1 MLGKRSD
8 QKGLWEADRLYLDYV
23 GKDTFYGLL
32 ASLRGQLFSDDD
44 FAEIYCPDNGR
55 DSVPPSLL
63 ATALLLQTYD
73 KVSDAEAKA
82 RADFDIRWK
91 VALGIEIEDRP
102 FAKSTLQLFRA
113 QLILHD
119 KVREVFE
126 GSLRL
131 ARQSGYLKK
140 RGMRVAL
147 DTTYILG
154 RGAVKDTYN
163 LLADGIVK
171 LLRVL
176 AVVANTTVGEW
187 AEAQGYEKYFGS
199 SIKGE
204 ATIDWS
210 DRKARAALLGEIVAD
225 ADRLLELARQAWVEL
240 PEDSGQRQSIV
251 DGAELLGQLLLQD
264 VERKSGDGDGDAA
277 DDDDGVSIRDGVSKD
292 RMLSVHDPELR
303 HGHKSSRRRFNG
315 HKAAIVVDTD
325 SQLITAVDVLP
336 GNAPDNLGALEL
348 VEQSEA
354 STGSVVEEAMGDAA
368 YGDGGTRQTFADAG
382 RRLVAKVPGRPDRK
396 HYPKNDFHLDLAAGS
411 CTCPA
416 GQVTHAIVPAGKRT
430 DRAGRV
436 YRLQAFQFDGAVCGV
451 CPLRPQ
457 CIAAQ
462 GRKGRRVL
470 IHPQEGMLQQA
481 RALQQSADYDEYRAR
496 RVVVEHRLARLVQ
509 LGIRQSRYFGRVKT
523 KFQLYLAATVA
534 NLTLVAGKIGLL
546 GSTDGGAAG
555 HRVARNDVHAVVA
568 NAAANFSAV
577 RLGQLWSLI
586 LLTSALL
593 PQLHFQIRAFRPLGG
608 LRGIGLHETAVAVG
622 QVQHEVVH
630 LPLHSA
636 NDRLPLP
643 EITLGVARRMG
654 QRHEHLLRPPPTLPD
669 VVLDYGVLTLKTVL
683 IPETL
688 EDAPGRVPLLPGN
701 FAIAFQYRVDHA
713 GEGLILSL
721 SKGWVAVV
729 GLPADSLAAPRVQHL
744 AHRVPVQAER
754 PGGFPNAHPLHQA
767 GPARPKIHLHCK
779 HPLHLPQAD
788 SQPFRRRWTVQF
800 PNATIRRS
808 SRPRGPISR
817 RH

>member
-73 KVSDAEAKA
+73 RVSDAEAKA

-102 FAKSTLQLFRA
+102 FAKSTLQMFRA
-113 QLILHD
+113 QLILHE

-126 GSLRL
+126 SSLRL

-176 AVVANTTVGEW
+176 ATVANIAVGEW
-187 AEAQGYEKYFGS
+187 AEGQGYERYFGS

-210 DRKARAALLGEIVAD
+210 DRKARRKLLGEIVAD

-240 PEDSGQRQSIV
+240 PEDSVQRQSIV
-251 DGAELLGQLLLQD
+251 AGAELLGQLLLQD
-264 VERKSGDGDGDAA
+264 VERKSGDADAHAHADAA
-277 DDDDGVSIRDGVSKD
+277 DDGVSIRDGVSRD
-292 RMLSVHDPELR
+292 RMLSVHDPALR

-348 VEQSEA
+348 VEASEA

-368 YGDGGTRQTFADAG
+368 YGDGGTRQTFAEAG

-396 HYPKNDFHLDLAAGS
+396 HFPKNDFHLDLAAGS
-411 CTCPA
+411 CACPA

-451 CPLRPQ
+451 CPLRSQ

-462 GRKGRRVL
+462 GRQGRRVL

-509 LGIRQSRYFGRVKT
+509 LGIRQARYFGRVKT

-534 NLTLVAGKIGLL
+534 NLTLVAGKIGRS
-546 GSTDGGAAG
+546 GSTGGGAAG
-555 HRVARNDVHAVVA
+555 HRVVRNDVLAVVA

-586 LLTSALL
+586 LFVSALL
-593 PQLHFQIRAFRPLGG
+593 PQLHFQIRAFRP
-608 LRGIGLHETAVAVG
+608 
-622 QVQHEVVH
+622 
-630 LPLHSA
+630 
-636 NDRLPLP
+636 
-643 EITLGVARRMG
+643 
-654 QRHEHLLRPPPTLPD
+654 
-669 VVLDYGVLTLKTVL
+669 
-683 IPETL
+683 
-688 EDAPGRVPLLPGN
+688 
-701 FAIAFQYRVDHA
+701 AF
-713 GEGLILSL
+713 
-721 SKGWVAVV
+721 
-729 GLPADSLAAPRVQHL
+729 
-744 AHRVPVQAER
+744 
-754 PGGFPNAHPLHQA
+754 
-767 GPARPKIHLHCK
+767 
-779 HPLHLPQAD
+779 
-788 SQPFRRRWTVQF
+788 
-800 PNATIRRS
+800 
-808 SRPRGPISR
+808 
-817 RH
+817 

>member
-44 FAEIYCPDNGR
+44 FAEIYGPDNGR

-102 FAKSTLQLFRA
+102 FAKSTLQMFRA

-171 LLRVL
+171 LLRAL
-176 AVVANTTVGEW
+176 AAVANIAVGEW
-187 AEAQGYEKYFGS
+187 AEGQGYERYFGS

-210 DRKARAALLGEIVAD
+210 DRKARRKLLGEIVAD

-240 PEDSGQRQSIV
+240 PEDSVQRQSIV

-264 VERKSGDGDGDAA
+264 VERKSGDADAHADAA
-277 DDDDGVSIRDGVSKD
+277 DDGVSIRDGVSKD

-354 STGSVVEEAMGDAA
+354 STGAPVDEAMGDAA
-368 YGDGGTRQTFADAG
+368 YGDGGTRQAFADAG
-382 RRLVAKVPGRPDRK
+382 RRLVAKAPGRPDRK
-396 HYPKNDFHLDLAAGS
+396 HFPKDDFHLDLAAGS

-416 GQVTHAIVPAGKRT
+416 GQVTGAIVPAGKRT
-430 DRAGRV
+430 DGAGRV

-451 CPLRPQ
+451 CPLRSQ
-457 CIAAQ
+457 CIAAK

-481 RALQQSADYDEYRAR
+481 RALQQSADYDEYRVR

-509 LGIRQSRYFGRVKT
+509 LGIRQARYFGRVKT

-534 NLTLVAGKIGLL
+534 NLTLVAGKIGRS
-546 GSTDGGAAG
+546 GSTGGGAAG
-555 HRVARNDVHAVVA
+555 HRVVRNDVRAVVA

-586 LLTSALL
+586 WFVSALL
-593 PQLHFQIRAFRPLGG
+593 PQLHFQIRAFRP
-608 LRGIGLHETAVAVG
+608 
-622 QVQHEVVH
+622 
-630 LPLHSA
+630 
-636 NDRLPLP
+636 
-643 EITLGVARRMG
+643 
-654 QRHEHLLRPPPTLPD
+654 
-669 VVLDYGVLTLKTVL
+669 
-683 IPETL
+683 
-688 EDAPGRVPLLPGN
+688 
-701 FAIAFQYRVDHA
+701 
-713 GEGLILSL
+713 
-721 SKGWVAVV
+721 
-729 GLPADSLAAPRVQHL
+729 
-744 AHRVPVQAER
+744 
-754 PGGFPNAHPLHQA
+754 GF
-767 GPARPKIHLHCK
+767 
-779 HPLHLPQAD
+779 
-788 SQPFRRRWTVQF
+788 
-800 PNATIRRS
+800 
-808 SRPRGPISR
+808 
-817 RH
+817 

>member
-23 GKDTFYGLL
+23 GQDTFYGLL

-44 FAEIYCPDNGR
+44 FAEIYGPDNGR

-102 FAKSTLQLFRA
+102 FAKSTLQMFRA
-113 QLILHD
+113 QLILHE

-176 AVVANTTVGEW
+176 AAVANATLPAW
-187 AEAQGYEKYFGS
+187 AEAQGYQRYFGS

-204 ATIDWS
+204 AVIDWS
-210 DRKARAALLGEIVAD
+210 DRKARRKLLGEIVAD

-240 PEDSGQRQSIV
+240 PEASVQRQSIV
-251 DGAELLGQLLLQD
+251 AGAELLGQLLLQD
-264 VERKSGDGDGDAA
+264 IERKSGDGDGDAA
-277 DDDDGVSIRDGVSKD
+277 DDGVSIRDGVSKD
-292 RMLSVHDPELR
+292 RMPSVHDPELR
-303 HGHKSSRRRFNG
+303 HGHKSSRRRFDG
-315 HKAAIVVDTD
+315 HKATIVVDTD

-348 VEQSEA
+348 VEASET
-354 STGSVVEEAMGDAA
+354 STGSVVKEAMGDAA
-368 YGDGGTRQTFADAG
+368 YGDGGTRQTFAEAG
-382 RRLVAKVPGRPDRK
+382 RRLVAKVPGRPNRK
-396 HYPKNDFHLDLAAGS
+396 HFPKNDFHLDLAAGS

-416 GQVTHAIVPAGKRT
+416 EQVTRTIVPAGKRT
-430 DRAGRV
+430 DGTGRV

-451 CPLRPQ
+451 CPLRSQ

-462 GRKGRRVL
+462 GRQGRRVL

-509 LGIRQSRYFGRVKT
+509 LGIRQARYFGRVKT

-534 NLTLVAGKIGLL
+534 NLTLVLGKIGLS
-546 GSTDGGAAG
+546 GSTGGGAAG
-555 HRVARNDVHAVVA
+555 HRVVLNDVHTVVA
-568 NAAANFSAV
+568 SAAANFSV
-577 RLGQLWSLI
+577 IRLGQLWSLI

-593 PQLHFQIRAFRPLGG
+593 PQLHFQIRAFRP
-608 LRGIGLHETAVAVG
+608 
-622 QVQHEVVH
+622 
-630 LPLHSA
+630 
-636 NDRLPLP
+636 
-643 EITLGVARRMG
+643 
-654 QRHEHLLRPPPTLPD
+654 
-669 VVLDYGVLTLKTVL
+669 
-683 IPETL
+683 
-688 EDAPGRVPLLPGN
+688 
-701 FAIAFQYRVDHA
+701 
-713 GEGLILSL
+713 
-721 SKGWVAVV
+721 
-729 GLPADSLAAPRVQHL
+729 
-744 AHRVPVQAER
+744 
-754 PGGFPNAHPLHQA
+754 GF
-767 GPARPKIHLHCK
+767 
-779 HPLHLPQAD
+779 
-788 SQPFRRRWTVQF
+788 
-800 PNATIRRS
+800 
-808 SRPRGPISR
+808 
-817 RH
+817 

>member
-73 KVSDAEAKA
+73 QVSDAEAKA

-102 FAKSTLQLFRA
+102 FAKSTLQMFRA
-113 QLILHD
+113 QLILHE

-126 GSLRL
+126 SSLRL

-176 AVVANTTVGEW
+176 AAVANIAVGEW
-187 AEAQGYEKYFGS
+187 AEAQGYERYFGS

-210 DRKARAALLGEIVAD
+210 DRKARRKLLGELVAD

-240 PEDSGQRQSIV
+240 PEDSAQRQSIV
-251 DGAELLGQLLLQD
+251 AGAELLGQLLLQD
-264 VERKSGDGDGDAA
+264 VERKSGNGDVDAHADAA
-277 DDDDGVSIRDGVSKD
+277 DDGVSIRDGVSKD

-336 GNAPDNLGALEL
+336 GYAPDNLGALEL
-348 VEQSEA
+348 VEASEA
-354 STGSVVEEAMGDAA
+354 STGSVVDEAMGDAA
-368 YGDGGTRQTFADAG
+368 YGGGGTRQTFAEAG

-396 HYPKNDFHLDLAAGS
+396 HFPKNDFHLDLAAGS

-416 GQVTHAIVPAGKRT
+416 GQVTRTIVPAGKRT
-430 DRAGRV
+430 DRTGRV

-451 CPLRPQ
+451 CPLRSQ

-462 GRKGRRVL
+462 GRQGRRVL
-470 IHPQEGMLQQA
+470 IHPQESMLQQA

-509 LGIRQSRYFGRVKT
+509 LGIRQARYFGRVKT
-523 KFQLYLAATVA
+523 TFQLYLAATVA

-546 GSTDGGAAG
+546 GSTGGGAAG
-555 HRVARNDVHAVVA
+555 HRVVRNDVRAVVA
-568 NAAANFSAV
+568 NAAANFSV
-577 RLGQLWSLI
+577 IRLGQLWSLI
-586 LLTSALL
+586 WLTSALL
-593 PQLHFQIRAFRPLGG
+593 PKSLYPTKAFRP
-608 LRGIGLHETAVAVG
+608 
-622 QVQHEVVH
+622 
-630 LPLHSA
+630 
-636 NDRLPLP
+636 
-643 EITLGVARRMG
+643 
-654 QRHEHLLRPPPTLPD
+654 
-669 VVLDYGVLTLKTVL
+669 
-683 IPETL
+683 
-688 EDAPGRVPLLPGN
+688 
-701 FAIAFQYRVDHA
+701 
-713 GEGLILSL
+713 
-721 SKGWVAVV
+721 
-729 GLPADSLAAPRVQHL
+729 
-744 AHRVPVQAER
+744 
-754 PGGFPNAHPLHQA
+754 GF
-767 GPARPKIHLHCK
+767 
-779 HPLHLPQAD
+779 
-788 SQPFRRRWTVQF
+788 
-800 PNATIRRS
+800 
-808 SRPRGPISR
+808 
-817 RH
+817 

>member
-113 QLILHD
+113 QLILHE

-171 LLRVL
+171 LLRAL
-176 AVVANTTVGEW
+176 AAVANIAVGEW
-187 AEAQGYEKYFGS
+187 AEAQGYQRYFGS

-210 DRKARAALLGEIVAD
+210 DRKARAALLAELVAD
-225 ADRLLELARQAWVEL
+225 ADRLLALARQAWVEL

-264 VERKSGDGDGDAA
+264 VERKSGDGDVDADVDAHA
-277 DDDDGVSIRDGVSKD
+277 DDADDGVSIRDGVSKD
-292 RMLSVHDPELR
+292 RMPSVHDPELR
-303 HGHKSSRRRFNG
+303 HG

-354 STGSVVEEAMGDAA
+354 STGAPVEEAMGDAA

-382 RRLVAKVPGRPDRK
+382 RRLVAKVPGRPNRS
-396 HYPKNDFHLDLAAGS
+396 HFPKNDFHLDLAAGS

-416 GQVTHAIVPAGKRT
+416 GQVTRTIVPAGKRT

-457 CIAAQ
+457 CIAAK

-470 IHPQEGMLQQA
+470 IHPQEGLLQQA

-509 LGIRQSRYFGRVKT
+509 LGIRQPRYFGRVKT
-523 KFQLYLAATVA
+523 KFQLYLAVTVA

-546 GSTDGGAAG
+546 GSTGGGAAG
-555 HRVARNDVHAVVA
+555 HRVVRNDVRAVVA

-577 RLGQLWSLI
+577 WLGQLWSLI
-586 LLTSALL
+586 LFVSALL
-593 PQLHFQIRAFRPLGG
+593 PQLHFQIRAFRP
-608 LRGIGLHETAVAVG
+608 
-622 QVQHEVVH
+622 
-630 LPLHSA
+630 
-636 NDRLPLP
+636 
-643 EITLGVARRMG
+643 
-654 QRHEHLLRPPPTLPD
+654 
-669 VVLDYGVLTLKTVL
+669 
-683 IPETL
+683 
-688 EDAPGRVPLLPGN
+688 
-701 FAIAFQYRVDHA
+701 
-713 GEGLILSL
+713 
-721 SKGWVAVV
+721 
-729 GLPADSLAAPRVQHL
+729 
-744 AHRVPVQAER
+744 
-754 PGGFPNAHPLHQA
+754 GF
-767 GPARPKIHLHCK
+767 
-779 HPLHLPQAD
+779 
-788 SQPFRRRWTVQF
+788 
-800 PNATIRRS
+800 
-808 SRPRGPISR
+808 
-817 RH
+817 

>member
-102 FAKSTLQLFRA
+102 FAKSTLQMFRA
-113 QLILHD
+113 QLILHE

-126 GSLRL
+126 SSLRL

-176 AVVANTTVGEW
+176 AAVANIAVGEW
-187 AEAQGYEKYFGS
+187 AEGQGYERYFGS

-210 DRKARAALLGEIVAD
+210 DRKARAALLAELVAD

-251 DGAELLGQLLLQD
+251 AGAELLGQLLLQD
-264 VERKSGDGDGDAA
+264 IERKSGDGDAD

-396 HYPKNDFHLDLAAGS
+396 HFPKNDFHLDLAVGS

-430 DRAGRV
+430 DGAGRV
-436 YRLQAFQFDGAVCGV
+436 YRLQAFQFDGAVCWV

-462 GRKGRRVL
+462 GRPGRRVQ
-470 IHPQEGMLQQA
+470 IHPQEALLQQA

-509 LGIRQSRYFGRVKT
+509 LGIRQARYFGRVKT

-534 NLTLVAGKIGLL
+534 NLTLVAGKIGRS
-546 GSTDGGAAG
+546 GSTGGGAAG
-555 HRVARNDVHAVVA
+555 HRVVLNVARNDVRAVVA
-568 NAAANFSAV
+568 NAAANFSV
-577 RLGQLWSLI
+577 IRLGQLCSLI
-586 LLTSALL
+586 LFVSALL
-593 PQLHFQIRAFRPLGG
+593 PQLHFQIRAFRP
-608 LRGIGLHETAVAVG
+608 
-622 QVQHEVVH
+622 
-630 LPLHSA
+630 
-636 NDRLPLP
+636 
-643 EITLGVARRMG
+643 
-654 QRHEHLLRPPPTLPD
+654 
-669 VVLDYGVLTLKTVL
+669 
-683 IPETL
+683 
-688 EDAPGRVPLLPGN
+688 
-701 FAIAFQYRVDHA
+701 
-713 GEGLILSL
+713 
-721 SKGWVAVV
+721 
-729 GLPADSLAAPRVQHL
+729 
-744 AHRVPVQAER
+744 
-754 PGGFPNAHPLHQA
+754 GF
-767 GPARPKIHLHCK
+767 
-779 HPLHLPQAD
+779 
-788 SQPFRRRWTVQF
+788 
-800 PNATIRRS
+800 
-808 SRPRGPISR
+808 
-817 RH
+817 

>member
-1 MLGKRSD
+1 M
-8 QKGLWEADRLYLDYV
+8 
-23 GKDTFYGLL
+23 L

-44 FAEIYCPDNGR
+44 FAEIYGPDNGR

-102 FAKSTLQLFRA
+102 FAKSTLQMFRA
-113 QLILHD
+113 QLILHE

-126 GSLRL
+126 SSLRL

-176 AVVANTTVGEW
+176 AAVANIAVGEW
-187 AEAQGYEKYFGS
+187 AEAQGYERYFGS

-210 DRKARAALLGEIVAD
+210 DRKARRKLLGEIVAD
-225 ADRLLELARQAWVEL
+225 ADRLLELAQQAWVEL
-240 PEDSGQRQSIV
+240 PEDSAQRQSIV

-264 VERKSGDGDGDAA
+264 VERKSGDGDVDAHADAA
-277 DDDDGVSIRDGVSKD
+277 DDGVSIRDGVSKY

-368 YGDGGTRQTFADAG
+368 DGDGGTRQTFADAG

-396 HYPKNDFHLDLAAGS
+396 HFPQNDFHLDLAAGS

-416 GQVTHAIVPAGKRT
+416 GQVTRTIVPAGKRT

-509 LGIRQSRYFGRVKT
+509 LGIRQARYFGRVKT
-523 KFQLYLAATVA
+523 KFQLYLAATMA

-555 HRVARNDVHAVVA
+555 HRVVLNVVHTVVA

-586 LLTSALL
+586 LFVSALL
-593 PQLHFQIRAFRPLGG
+593 PQLHFQIRAFRP
-608 LRGIGLHETAVAVG
+608 
-622 QVQHEVVH
+622 
-630 LPLHSA
+630 
-636 NDRLPLP
+636 
-643 EITLGVARRMG
+643 
-654 QRHEHLLRPPPTLPD
+654 
-669 VVLDYGVLTLKTVL
+669 
-683 IPETL
+683 
-688 EDAPGRVPLLPGN
+688 
-701 FAIAFQYRVDHA
+701 
-713 GEGLILSL
+713 
-721 SKGWVAVV
+721 
-729 GLPADSLAAPRVQHL
+729 
-744 AHRVPVQAER
+744 
-754 PGGFPNAHPLHQA
+754 GF
-767 GPARPKIHLHCK
+767 
-779 HPLHLPQAD
+779 
-788 SQPFRRRWTVQF
+788 
-800 PNATIRRS
+800 
-808 SRPRGPISR
+808 
-817 RH
+817 